1 MLPHQHAHL
10 MTYQPLVNQGMVMT
24 WWGRRDLNPG
34 SLGLASV
41 VVDPEPSILARL
53 DYGPNNT

>member
-1 MLPHQHAHL
+1 MCSVDLGDVRLLRNHPRL
-10 MTYQPLVNQGMVMT
+10 GLRI
-24 WWGRRDLNPG
+24 WWGRRDSNPG